1 MSQPTGNS
9 KDVVVRDDDENITSA
24 QTKLL
29 FSSTKTGLS
38 LITSWWEYK
47 LTAKLLKVMMLFH

>member
-9 KDVVVRDDDENITSA
+9 KDLVVRDDDENTTSA

-29 FSSTKTGLS
+29 FSGTKTGHS

-47 LTAKLLKVMMLFH
+47 LTAKLKVMMLFH